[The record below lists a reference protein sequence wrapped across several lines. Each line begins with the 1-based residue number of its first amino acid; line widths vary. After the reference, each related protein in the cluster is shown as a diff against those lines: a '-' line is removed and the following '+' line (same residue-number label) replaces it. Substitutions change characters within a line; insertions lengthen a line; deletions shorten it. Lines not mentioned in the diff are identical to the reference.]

1 MSNSDSAVSSG
12 EDYELTDK
20 NDDSFVFTLD
30 RKSGVPRKQV
40 KYTEQYAIEEIK
52 RFSTAF
58 PQKKLTGT
66 LYENWPA
73 RGGAKHA

>member
-1 MSNSDSAVSSG
+1 MSHSDSAVSLG

-30 RKSGVPRKQV
+30 RKSGVLRKQA
-40 KYTEQYAIEEIK
+40 KYTEQYTIEEIK
-52 RFSTAF
+52 RFFIAF
-58 PQKKLTGT
+58 PQRKLTGT

-73 RGGAKHA
+73 RNGAKYA